1 MVGDRGVKLSGGQR
15 QRIAIARA
23 LLKDAPRLLLDEA
36 TSALDDEMQARLME
50 LFKSELYEASVIS
63 VAHSP
68 TLAQYHSRQI
78 TLRREK
84 LGVRVVVRIGQLT
97 GWTKLRA
104 GMARRP
110 KQPAA

>member
-1 MVGDRGVKLSGGQR
+1 
-15 QRIAIARA
+15 
-23 LLKDAPRLLLDEA
+23 
-36 TSALDDEMQARLME
+36 ME

-84 LGVRVVVRIGQLT
+84 LGARVFVRIGQLT

-104 GMARRP
+104 AMARRP